1 MRAAGTKDD
10 KRDALDSVMSHDSAT
25 PIEIADPFARRLL
38 SKYLGRRKDD
48 ITRLRAALAS
58 ADFSSIERTG
68 HNLFGSGAAYG
79 LDEISALGARL
90 ETAARAAQ
98 ADSIASVLDDLERF
112 VNSVTIA

>member
-1 MRAAGTKDD
+1 MSQ
-10 KRDALDSVMSHDSAT
+10 DSET

-38 SKYLGRRKDD
+38 SQYLERRKTDLS
-48 ITRLRAALAS
+48 RLRAALAA

-90 ETAARAAQ
+90 EKAARSAQ
-98 ADSIASVLDDLERF
+98 SDSIAGVLDDLERF
-112 VNSVTIA
+112 VNNVTIA